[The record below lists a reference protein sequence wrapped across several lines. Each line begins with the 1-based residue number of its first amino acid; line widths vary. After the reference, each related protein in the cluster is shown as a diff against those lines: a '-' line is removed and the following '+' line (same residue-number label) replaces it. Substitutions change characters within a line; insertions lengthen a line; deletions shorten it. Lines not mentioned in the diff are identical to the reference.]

1 MSENIAGPSSSK
13 ETDELYLSE
22 ERNSD
27 LSDEEDALFPD
38 KSKRPLSR
46 KDTTK
51 LPPHLKGLMGEANL
65 RYARGDLETAKKMCF
80 EVIRQAPDVYEPYL
94 TLSQMYEST
103 NVKKYKAYLMLA
115 SHLAPHDIAITCR
128 LADLCIQD
136 GDLSEGI
143 KCYVRSLKY
152 NPQNMLIHTK
162 RLELLEQRGITKHV
176 LIAKQTMANNIPR
189 KHSQTIINLSMEV
202 AKEHYKNKSYLR
214 AIEALRIPLKRIPS
228 CVTQDIINVMLEL
241 LLINERFSDCLDI
254 FTQFCG
260 FTFDVTLTE
269 DNNILI
275 NSFEIPD
282 KLPLD
287 LKTKFISCL
296 VKLRAEHLF
305 PPMVNNMLIE
315 EDVETFGDLYLDVAE
330 SLMHVGYYQ
339 EALKLLIAL
348 VKSKSFSLAGVWLKY
363 AECLAACNLIEQAI
377 DAYFTVRNLAPGHV
391 EVLYP
396 LAMLLLKQNNRDE
409 ALKVMSQDLQT
420 NKLDVAVLLEQMK
433 LLKQL
438 NDWEGYWTSM
448 ELLLSRH
455 CCSLKYPEELK
466 IVLTKERYQEKIV
479 KLKKMRNFRSDSTNV
494 ETNFDIIREP
504 SIEEEYTLY
513 LENLQLALDRK
524 ECDYLKKFVFMGLI
538 SKRFQKYFSDIHIL
552 AFYSC
557 LLTLD
562 VFHGYTLIR
571 DVLVKYPN
579 NNLCWNW
586 FGFITSTPDDVRFPR
601 FLERA
606 SNNLTSENGKIMLAN
621 YNLCVGNYIAAI
633 NYFLKSFKQTK
644 SITSAF
650 LLAVTMLQ
658 HYCNRRVEKDKKRL
672 MTETITHLFIN
683 YSKMRTKL
691 AEQEIYYNLGRMYH
705 QLGVMYL
712 AEYYYNKVFKVHND
726 YLEKYPEIM
735 CLKREAAFNLHVIY
749 KAAGNFIAAR
759 NILYQHI
766 VIV

>member
-1 MSENIAGPSSSK
+1 
-13 ETDELYLSE
+13 
-22 ERNSD
+22 
-27 LSDEEDALFPD
+27 
-38 KSKRPLSR
+38 
-46 KDTTK
+46 
-51 LPPHLKGLMGEANL
+51 
-65 RYARGDLETAKKMCF
+65 
-80 EVIRQAPDVYEPYL
+80 
-94 TLSQMYEST
+94 MY
-103 NVKKYKAYLMLA
+103 
-115 SHLAPHDIAITCR
+115 
-128 LADLCIQD
+128 
-136 GDLSEGI
+136 
-143 KCYVRSLKY
+143 
-152 NPQNMLIHTK
+152 
-162 RLELLEQRGITKHV
+162 
-176 LIAKQTMANNIPR
+176 
-189 KHSQTIINLSMEV
+189 
-202 AKEHYKNKSYLR
+202 
-214 AIEALRIPLKRIPS
+214 
-228 CVTQDIINVMLEL
+228 
-241 LLINERFSDCLDI
+241 
-254 FTQFCG
+254 
-260 FTFDVTLTE
+260 TFFL
-269 DNNILI
+269 
-275 NSFEIPD
+275 
-282 KLPLD
+282 
-287 LKTKFISCL
+287 
-296 VKLRAEHLF
+296 
-305 PPMVNNMLIE
+305 
-315 EDVETFGDLYLDVAE
+315 G
-330 SLMHVGYYQ
+330 
-339 EALKLLIAL
+339 
-348 VKSKSFSLAGVWLKY
+348 
-363 AECLAACNLIEQAI
+363 
-377 DAYFTVRNLAPGHV
+377 
-391 EVLYP
+391 
-396 LAMLLLKQNNRDE
+396 
-409 ALKVMSQDLQT
+409 
-420 NKLDVAVLLEQMK
+420 
-433 LLKQL
+433 
-438 NDWEGYWTSM
+438 
-448 ELLLSRH
+448 
-455 CCSLKYPEELK
+455 
-466 IVLTKERYQEKIV
+466 
-479 KLKKMRNFRSDSTNV
+479 
-494 ETNFDIIREP
+494 
-504 SIEEEYTLY
+504 
-513 LENLQLALDRK
+513 
-524 ECDYLKKFVFMGLI
+524 
-538 SKRFQKYFSDIHIL
+538 DIHIL